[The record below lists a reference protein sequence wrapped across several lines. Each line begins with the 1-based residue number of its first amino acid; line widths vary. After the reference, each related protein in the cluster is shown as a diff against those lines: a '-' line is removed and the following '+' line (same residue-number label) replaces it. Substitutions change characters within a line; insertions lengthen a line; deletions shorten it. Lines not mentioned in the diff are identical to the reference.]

1 MTEEPRDWRDLGLC
15 GGDLNFGQF
24 PREAVK
30 TCRQC
35 PSLNPCYD
43 EALRDRNFEGI
54 AGGMS
59 WQVTNRAGTVRRGRR
74 VA

>member
-1 MTEEPRDWRDLGLC
+1 MSDWREDGLC
-15 GGDLNFGQF
+15 AGDLNFGQF

-35 PSLNPCYD
+35 PVIQECFDTHLAD
-43 EALRDRNFEGI
+43 RDFEGI
-54 AGGMS
+54 A
-59 WQVTNRAGTVRRGRR
+59 AGLTWTATTRSDTVRKGRR